1 MEFQLFVSHYCIF
14 PEVLSMTTVA
24 SHRWAGYKDVGI
36 LSICIYLWQCYC
48 CSGVVHHISRLSIQ
62 ERVLDLSLKKDS
74 GSLCSQTVDQPPS
87 TSAASTG
94 LFVRRTDAPDKPSS
108 PLPHLY
114 VILCH

>member
-1 MEFQLFVSHYCIF
+1 MTLVINE
-14 PEVLSMTTVA
+14 ELSMITFA
-24 SHRWAGYKDVGI
+24 SRRWAGYNCVGI
-36 LSICIYLWQCYC
+36 LSFCIHLWQCCC

-62 ERVLDLSLKKDS
+62 ERVLDLSLKKDT
-74 GSLCSQTVDQPPS
+74 GSLCSQSADQPPS

-114 VILCH
+114 VVLCH